1 MKSPASR
8 TVGAGIALLALLVAG
23 CAGPM
28 DQRREL
34 VIPIAGRAA
43 ERVPAPE
50 PEPEPEQR
58 PNKEPLILR
67 GDDQLFKPP
76 RPLPDGVGA
85 GDPVS
90 LDFEQAP
97 VTEVIHAVLGD
108 ILQLPYV
115 INQPVDGSLTIHTVQ
130 PLPREQLLPVF
141 EALLQANGLAL
152 VVGEGGV
159 YHVGKPETL
168 RGIAPNLGNLGGA
181 LPPGQNLVIVP
192 LRFIGAQAAADIL
205 APIADPNAILR
216 VDGLRNLLILAG
228 SRSQID
234 GYLDIVRTFD
244 IDVLDGMSIGLFP
257 LEHVNVAEV
266 AAALSALS
274 GEGEGAAPGKP
285 PAGRVAAGGGEQKP
299 GTAPDQGPG
308 AAGLGLP
315 GPLAGVVKVIALER
329 LNALLVVTS
338 RAHYLD
344 RARDWIERFDQPRGD
359 GNEPQLFV
367 YEVQNGTSEHLAELL
382 NALYGGSSTTLSGGA
397 DSGVAPGLGGSR
409 LGGGAFGDGRTGM
422 GSGRGGTF
430 GSGGGGFGSNR
441 GAFGSSRSGFT
452 SSNIGGT
459 SGILGGSGGLAGGGL
474 AGGGLRGG
482 QSGMPQT
489 AVVEFGPDVR
499 VVSDEFNNALLVYA
513 PRRDYEKIRDALR
526 RLDVPPTQIL
536 IEASILEV
544 TLTDEL
550 SYGLQWAFNNGLG
563 SNGRTGTGLFNP
575 NSSGGIGPQQP
586 GFSYTITNRAGEVR
600 AVLNALAQKNLVNVI
615 SSPSIMVL
623 DNHNAQIQV
632 GNQQPVQSSTIVTDG
647 GNTTSSIEFKDT
659 GVMLNVL
666 PSVNAG
672 GLVTMDVSQAVTDVG
687 PVDEATG
694 QRSFLQREILSR
706 VSVRSGETVVLGG
719 LIRDNTSQGNLG
731 VPFLKDIPLL
741 GNLFRTQSRTNDRT
755 ELVVLITPQSLQN
768 DAQLRAVSDEMRRR
782 FSNSLGGIVNWSEI
796 RAEKPAQPGESA
808 TPAQPEAGKS
818 AEPAESATP
827 AQPEAE

>member
-1 MKSPASR
+1 MRSPVSKGP
-8 TVGAGIALLALLVAG
+8 VGMRCLAALALLMVG
-23 CAGPM
+23 CAGSPI
-28 DQRREL
+28 DQRQDI
-34 VIPIAGRAA
+34 VVPIAGRAA
-43 ERVPAPE
+43 DRVPAPE
-50 PEPEPEQR
+50 PEPEPEQE
-58 PNKEPLILR
+58 PAKEPLILR

-76 RPLPDGVGA
+76 RPLTQGVRS
-85 GDPVS
+85 GDPVT

-97 VTEVIHAVLGD
+97 VTEVVHAVLGD

-115 INQPVDGSLTIHTVQ
+115 INQPVAGSLTIHTVQ
-130 PLPREQLLPVF
+130 PLSREQLLPVF

-152 VVGEGGV
+152 AVGEGGV

-192 LRFIGAQAAADIL
+192 LQFVGAQAMADIL
-205 APIADPNAILR
+205 TPVADENAIVR

-228 SRSQID
+228 TRSRIE
-234 GYLDIVRTFD
+234 GYLDIVKTFD

-266 AAALSALS
+266 AAALATLS
-274 GEGEGAAPGKP
+274 GEDGGGAAPGSGV
-285 PAGRVAAGGGEQKP
+285 AGDAGGQAAAREGAAGEGG
-299 GTAPDQGPG
+299 GVG
-308 AAGLGLP
+308 GLGLP
-315 GPLAGVVKVIALER
+315 GPLAGLVKVVALER
-329 LNALLVVTS
+329 LNALLIVTS
-338 RAHYLD
+338 RAYYLD
-344 RARDWIERFDQPRGD
+344 RAREWIARFDQPRGD

-367 YEVQNGTSEHLAELL
+367 YEVQNGTSEHLAQLL
-382 NALYGGSSTTLSGGA
+382 NALYGGSTTFSGGA
-397 DSGVAPGLGGSR
+397 DSGVAPGLGSSR
-409 LGGGAFGDGRTGM
+409 LGGGALGGSRGRNGI
-422 GSGRGGTF
+422 
-430 GSGGGGFGSNR
+430 GGGIGGGRSG
-441 GAFGSSRSGFT
+441 GAFGSNRSGFT

-459 SGILGGSGGLAGGGL
+459 SGVLGGSGGLAGGGL
-474 AGGGLRGG
+474 AGGGRSRGEG
-482 QSGMPQT
+482 TPDA

-499 VVSDEFNNALLVYA
+499 VVSDEFNNALLIHA
-513 PRRDYEKIRDALR
+513 PRRDYDKIRDALR

-563 SNGRTGTGLFNP
+563 GNGRTGAGLFNP
-575 NSSGGIGPQQP
+575 NSSGGIGPDQP

-632 GNQQPVQSSTIVTDG
+632 GNQQPVRSSSLVTDG
-647 GNTTSSIEFKDT
+647 GNTQTSIEFKDT
-659 GVMLNVL
+659 GVLLDVL

-694 QRSFLQREILSR
+694 QRSFLQREIVSR

-741 GNLFRTQSRTNDRT
+741 GNLFRTQSRSTDRT
-755 ELVVLITPQSLQN
+755 ELVVLITPRALKN
-768 DAQLRAVSDEMRRR
+768 DEQLRAVSDEMRRR
-782 FSNSLGGIVNWSEI
+782 FSNSLGGIVNWSELQSDD
-796 RAEKPAQPGESA
+796 A
-808 TPAQPEAGKS
+808 
-818 AEPAESATP
+818 PAE
-827 AQPEAE
+827 AEEQE

>member
-1 MKSPASR
+1 MRSPASKGSVGMR
-8 TVGAGIALLALLVAG
+8 CVTVLALLVAG
-23 CAGPM
+23 CAGSPI
-28 DQRREL
+28 DQRQDI

-43 ERVPAPE
+43 DRVPAPE
-50 PEPEPEQR
+50 PEPEPEQQ
-58 PNKEPLILR
+58 PVKEALILR

-76 RPLPDGVGA
+76 RPLSESVRS
-85 GDPVS
+85 GDPVT

-97 VTEVIHAVLGD
+97 VTEVVHAVLGD

-115 INQPVDGSLTIHTVQ
+115 INQPVAGSLTIHTVQ
-130 PLPREQLLPVF
+130 PLSREQLLPVF

-152 VVGEGGV
+152 AVGEGGV

-192 LRFIGAQAAADIL
+192 LQFVGAQAMADIL
-205 APIADPNAILR
+205 APVADDNAIVR

-228 SRSQID
+228 TRSQIES
-234 GYLDIVRTFD
+234 YLDIVRTFD
-244 IDVLDGMSIGLFP
+244 VDVLEGMSIGLFP

-266 AAALSALS
+266 AAALATLS
-274 GEGEGAAPGKP
+274 GEDGGTAAPSSGVAGAAGGQAPAREGAA
-285 PAGRVAAGGGEQKP
+285 EE
-299 GTAPDQGPG
+299 GPG

-315 GPLAGVVKVIALER
+315 GPLAGLVKVVALER
-329 LNALLVVTS
+329 LNALLIVTS
-338 RAHYLD
+338 RAYYLD
-344 RARDWIERFDQPRGD
+344 RAREWIARFDQPRGD

-367 YEVQNGTSEHLAELL
+367 YEVQNGTSEHLAQLL
-382 NALYGGSSTTLSGGA
+382 NALYGGSSTVLSGGA

-409 LGGGAFGDGRTGM
+409 LGGGAFGGGRTGM
-422 GSGRGGTF
+422 GSGRSGTF
-430 GSGGGGFGSNR
+430 GSGGGFGGSR
-441 GAFGSSRSGFT
+441 GAFGSNRSGFT

-459 SGILGGSGGLAGGGL
+459 SGVLGGSGGLTGGGL
-474 AGGGLRGG
+474 PGGGRARGEG
-482 QSGMPQT
+482 TPDA

-499 VVSDEFNNALLVYA
+499 VVSDEFNNALLIHA

-575 NSSGGIGPQQP
+575 NSSGGIGPDQP

-632 GNQQPVQSSTIVTDG
+632 GNQQPVRSSTLVTDG
-647 GNTTSSIEFKDT
+647 GNTQTSIEFKDT
-659 GVMLNVL
+659 GVLLDVL

-687 PVDEATG
+687 PIDEATD
-694 QRSFLQREILSR
+694 QRSFLQREIVSR

-719 LIRDNTSQGNLG
+719 LIRDNTSQGVLG

-755 ELVVLITPQSLQN
+755 ELVVLITPRALKN
-768 DAQLRAVSDEMRRR
+768 DEQLRAVSDEMRRR
-782 FSNSLGGIVNWSEI
+782 FSNSLGGIVNWSELQSDD
-796 RAEKPAQPGESA
+796 A
-808 TPAQPEAGKS
+808 
-818 AEPAESATP
+818 PAEA
-827 AQPEAE
+827 EAEEQE

>member
-1 MKSPASR
+1 MRSLARGKPL
-8 TVGAGIALLALLVAG
+8 GAGSILALALLMTS
-23 CAGPM
+23 CAGSPI
-28 DQRREL
+28 DQRQDI

-43 ERVPAPE
+43 DRVPAPE
-50 PEPEPEQR
+50 PDAEPEQR
-58 PNKEPLILR
+58 PAKEPLLLR
-67 GDDQLFKPP
+67 GDDRLFNPP
-76 RPLPDGVGA
+76 RPLPAGIAA

-115 INQPVDGSLTIHTVQ
+115 INQPVAGSLTIHTAQ
-130 PLPREQLLPVF
+130 PIPRDQLLPVF

-152 VVGEGGV
+152 AVGEGGV

-168 RGIAPNLGNLGGA
+168 RGIAPNFGNLGGA

-192 LRFIGAQAAADIL
+192 LQFIGAQGMADIL
-205 APIADPNAILR
+205 APVADQQAIVR

-228 SRSQID
+228 TRAQIES
-234 GYLDIVRTFD
+234 YLDIVRTFD
-244 IDVLDGMSIGLFP
+244 VDILDGMSIGLFP

-266 AAALSALS
+266 AAALATLS
-274 GEGEGAAPGKP
+274 GDGGASAAPTAGVAGASGAQGAQSSGGGDEGAG
-285 PAGRVAAGGGEQKP
+285 VS
-299 GTAPDQGPG
+299 
-308 AAGLGLP
+308 GLGLP
-315 GPLAGVVKVIALER
+315 GPLAGLVKVVAIER
-329 LNALLVVTS
+329 LNALLIITS
-338 RAHYLD
+338 RAYYLD
-344 RARDWIERFDQPRGD
+344 RAREWITRFDQPRGD

-367 YEVQNGTSEHLAELL
+367 YEVQNGTSEHLAQLL
-382 NALYGGSSTTLSGGA
+382 NALYGGSTTTFTGGA

-409 LGGGAFGDGRTGM
+409 LSSGASSSRGV
-422 GSGRGGTF
+422 GSG
-430 GSGGGGFGSNR
+430 SN
-441 GAFGSSRSGFT
+441 GAFGSSRGGFT
-452 SSNIGGT
+452 SSSGIGG
-459 SGILGGSGGLAGGGL
+459 GGGVLGGSSGLTGGGL
-474 AGGGLRGG
+474 AGGGRSRGE
-482 QSGMPQT
+482 GMPDA
-489 AVVEFGPDVR
+489 AVVEFGPNVR
-499 VVSDEFNNALLVYA
+499 VVSDEFNNALLIHA

-563 SNGRTGTGLFNP
+563 SDGRTGTGLFNP
-575 NSSGGIGPQQP
+575 NSSGGIGPDQP
-586 GFSYTITNRAGEVR
+586 GFSYTLTNRAGEVR

-632 GNQQPVQSSTIVTDG
+632 GNQQPVRSSTIVTDG
-647 GNTTSSIEFKDT
+647 GNTTTAIEFKDT
-659 GVMLNVL
+659 GVMLDVL

-731 VPFLKDIPLL
+731 VPFFKDIPLL
-741 GNLFRTQSRTNDRT
+741 GNLFRTQSRTSDRT
-755 ELVVLITPQSLQN
+755 ELVVLITPRAIKN
-768 DAQLRAVSDEMRRR
+768 DEQLRAVSDEMRRR
-782 FSNSLGGIVNWSEI
+782 FSNSLGGIANWSELQSE
-796 RAEKPAQPGESA
+796 APPPGDSAQE
-808 TPAQPEAGKS
+808 
-818 AEPAESATP
+818 
-827 AQPEAE
+827 

>member
-1 MKSPASR
+1 MRFPASR
-8 TVGAGIALLALLVAG
+8 AVGSGIALLALLVAG
-23 CAGPM
+23 CAGPT
-28 DQRREL
+28 DQRRDL

-43 ERVPAPE
+43 DRVPAPE
-50 PEPEPEQR
+50 PEREPEQR
-58 PNKEPLILR
+58 PAQDPLLLR

-115 INQPVDGSLTIHTVQ
+115 VNQPVAGSLTIHTVQ
-130 PLPREQLLPVF
+130 PLPRDQLLPVF

-152 VVGEGGV
+152 AVGEGGV

-168 RGIAPNLGNLGGA
+168 RGVAPNLGNLGGA

-205 APIADPNAILR
+205 APVADPDAVVR
-216 VDGLRNLLILAG
+216 VDGLRNLLILSG
-228 SRSQID
+228 SRSRID

-244 IDVLDGMSIGLFP
+244 VDVLNGMSIGLFP

-266 AAALSALS
+266 AAALGALS
-274 GEGEGAAPGKP
+274 GAGGGAD
-285 PAGRVAAGGGEQKP
+285 AAGGKP
-299 GTAPDQGPG
+299 AAAGTATRGGGQAKAG
-308 AAGLGLP
+308 AAAEDSAAVAGMDLP
-315 GPLAGVVKVIALER
+315 GPLAGVVRVIALER

-338 RAHYLD
+338 RAYYLD
-344 RARDWIERFDQPRGD
+344 RAREWIERFDQPRGD

-382 NALYGGSSTTLSGGA
+382 NALYGGSTAAFGGGA

-409 LGGGAFGDGRTGM
+409 LGGGAFGGGRSGIGDGRTGGFGG
-422 GSGRGGTF
+422 GSGSFGGGSGF
-430 GSGGGGFGSNR
+430 GSGS
-441 GAFGSSRSGFT
+441 GAFGSNRSGFT
-452 SSNIGGT
+452 SGGIGGT
-459 SGILGGSGGLAGGGL
+459 SGMLGGSGGIAGRGL
-474 AGGGLRGG
+474 AGGGRGG

-489 AVVEFGPDVR
+489 SVVEFGPNVR
-499 VVSDEFNNALLVYA
+499 VVSDEFNNALLIHA

-544 TLTDEL
+544 TLTDRFRF
-550 SYGLQWAFNNGLG
+550 GLQWALENGLG
-563 SNGRTGTGLFNP
+563 SNGRSGTAIFNP
-575 NSSGGIGPQQP
+575 NASGGIGPQQP
-586 GFSYTITNRAGEVR
+586 GFSYTITSRAGEVR
-600 AVLNALAQKNLVNVI
+600 AALNALAQEDMVNVI

-632 GNQQPVQSSTIVTDG
+632 GTQQPIQSSTIVTDG
-647 GNTTSSIEFKDT
+647 GNTQNSIEFKDT
-659 GVMLNVL
+659 GVMLDVL

-672 GLVTMDVSQAVTDVG
+672 GLVTMDVSQEVTDVG
-687 PVDEATG
+687 PVDSATN
-694 QRSFLQREILSR
+694 QRSFLQRQILSR

-719 LIRDNTSQGNLG
+719 LIRDNASSGNVG
-731 VPFLKDIPLL
+731 VPWLKDIPVF
-741 GNLFRTQSRTNDRT
+741 GSLFRTDTRNSDRT
-755 ELVVLITPQSLQN
+755 ELVVLITPRALQN
-768 DAQLRAVSDEMRRR
+768 DDQLRAVSDEMRKR
-782 FSNSLGGIVNWSEI
+782 FSSSLGGIANWSEI
-796 RAEKPAQPGESA
+796 QSEKPAE
-808 TPAQPEAGKS
+808 S
-818 AEPAESATP
+818 AEPAEP
-827 AQPEAE
+827 AAE